1 MDRVHNLKEM
11 KTKRKGLRNSPT
23 DAEKYL
29 WHELKKG
36 QLNGKKFRRQQS
48 IGNYIVDFYCPE
60 EKLIIE
66 LDGEHHNEDDQKEYD
81 EKRTR
86 YLESLKL
93 RVIRFRNTDVLFDR
107 DRVVKE
113 IVKKLMSLL

>member
-1 MDRVHNLKEM
+1 MLILGGGCEVRHPKLNMKIAIFGYAPSTYVALK
-11 KTKRKGLRNSPT
+11 TFL
-23 DAEKYL
+23 
-29 WHELKKG
+29 ELG
-36 QLNGKKFRRQQS
+36 HLIR
-48 IGNYIVDFYCPE
+48 FYCPE